1 MEHISPN
8 YVSLVTEVS
17 RNAIIEGWLM
27 DSSATVHVCHS
38 LHKFISYYPITQVE
52 VVIGS
57 KVKEPVEGEGT
68 VQIYSALGNILT
80 LSNVLQFPSISKFFI
95 SVSQL
100 DIKGFRV
107 AFVYCKVIIDEG
119 IFIMGEGH
127 IQCGLYKLEEAPKI
141 FINIFGDSSSF
152 PSPNTTESQL
162 H

>member
-95 SVSQL
+95 SV
-100 DIKGFRV
+100 
-107 AFVYCKVIIDEG
+107 IIDEG
-119 IFIMGEGH
+119 IFIVGEGH

-141 FINIFGDSSSF
+141 FINISGDSYSF
-152 PSPNTTESQL
+152 PSPNKTESRL

>member
-57 KVKEPVEGEGT
+57 NVKEPV
-68 VQIYSALGNILT
+68 
-80 LSNVLQFPSISKFFI
+80 
-95 SVSQL
+95 
-100 DIKGFRV
+100 KGFRV
-107 AFVYCKVIIDEG
+107 SFVYCKVIIDEG
-119 IFIMGEGH
+119 IFIVGEGH

-141 FINIFGDSSSF
+141 FINISGDSYSF
-152 PSPNTTESQL
+152 PSPNKTESRL